1 MPRKEYLMKRLSIIG
16 LAAAAGIALSVG
28 TSAPA
33 QAKIFFSFGVGHGYG
48 YGYGYHHGYGFH
60 RCGWRT
66 VKVRRYHRWVLINRR
81 VCW

>member
-16 LAAAAGIALSVG
+16 LAAAAAIALSVG

-48 YGYGYHHGYGFH
+48 YGYHHGYGFH

-66 VKVRRYHRWVLINRR
+66 VKIRRHHRWVLINRR

>member
-16 LAAAAGIALSVG
+16 LAAAAAIALSVG

-33 QAKIFFSFGVGHGYG
+33 QAKIFFSFGVGHG